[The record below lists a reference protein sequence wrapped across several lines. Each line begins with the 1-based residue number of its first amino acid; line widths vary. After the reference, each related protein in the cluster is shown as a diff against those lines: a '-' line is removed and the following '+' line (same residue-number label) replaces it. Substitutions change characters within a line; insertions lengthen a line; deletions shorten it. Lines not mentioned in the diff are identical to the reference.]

1 MAASDAMGAGDYA
14 KAVELYTTALGL
26 MPSPLTFA
34 KRAECYLKLS
44 KPNAAAASTGRGGC
58 PCSCPRSRSHRRR
71 GFCAQSATA
80 TRR

>member
-44 KPNAAAASTGRGGC
+44 KPNAAGASPAC
-58 PCSCPRSRSHRRR
+58 SCSCPRSRSHRRR

>member
-44 KPNAAAASTGRGGC
+44 KPNAAGASPGRL